1 MCKNTRF
8 MYKDRLLRELTSL
21 DNNPR
26 TISDE
31 SFNTLCQSLED
42 NPDYFNA
49 RPLILSNR
57 TGKLVIIAGNMR
69 YKAAKHIGLA
79 MAPTYLIEGLDEDR
93 EEEIILRD
101 NINNGEWD
109 LKKLKEFFS
118 HHDLSGFGL
127 NVDWSSLEA
136 AAAEIERGENDPRA
150 EFEEHGD
157 FEFENQAI
165 KPFKTL
171 IVHFENELTYK
182 EFQER
187 LEIELTEKTRSTYFP
202 PQERETAP
210 DIYE

>member
-1 MCKNTRF
+1 
-8 MYKDRLLRELTSL
+8 MYKDRFLHELTSL

-26 TISDE
+26 TISDDQFAALCE
-31 SFNTLCQSLED
+31 SIEN

-57 TGKLVIIAGNMR
+57 TGQLVIIAGNMR
-69 YKAAKHIGLA
+69 YKAAKFLGLP
-79 MAPTYLIEGLDEDR
+79 MAPTYLIEDLDEER
-93 EEEIILRD
+93 EEEIIIRD

-109 LKKLKEFFS
+109 LRKLKDFFS
-118 HHDLSGFGL
+118 HHDLSSFGL
-127 NVDWSSLEA
+127 EVDWTELE
-136 AAAEIERGENDPRA
+136 EQIQVERGENDPRA

-157 FEFENQAI
+157 FDFENQAI

-171 IVHFENELTYK
+171 IVHFENSLAYK

-187 LEIELTEKTRSTYFP
+187 LELEITDKTRSTYFP